1 MQTRAR
7 RLRVLWYAIGHLL
20 IGLVVVFSLMPNP
33 PEGPDDPGNWSG
45 HLLAYGTLM
54 AWFAQLH
61 ERLAMRLAIALGFVA
76 LGVSMEFLQGLTDY
90 RTYDVFDMLA
100 NTCGVALGLIAS
112 PPRVPNGLR
121 GVERLLAR

>member
-1 MQTRAR
+1 MQIRAP
-7 RLRVLWYAIGHLL
+7 RLRVLWHAIGYLL

-61 ERLAMRLAIALGFVA
+61 ERLATRLAIAPGFV
-76 LGVSMEFLQGLTDY
+76 
-90 RTYDVFDMLA
+90 
-100 NTCGVALGLIAS
+100 AS
-112 PPRVPNGLR
+112 PPRVPNGLLA
-121 GVERLLAR
+121 VERLLAR